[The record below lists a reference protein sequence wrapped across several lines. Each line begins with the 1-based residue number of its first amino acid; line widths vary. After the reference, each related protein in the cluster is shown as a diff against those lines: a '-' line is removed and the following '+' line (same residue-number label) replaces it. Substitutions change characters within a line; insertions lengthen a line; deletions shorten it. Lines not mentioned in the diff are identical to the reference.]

1 MKKFSKLK
9 KQIDGLFEP
18 SLKMEMCCYAY
29 PIGGKHT
36 WANRDIQRFCVKL
49 DRKVIWDYPKDFEA
63 LKLDNGIYTDINSG
77 ISALIREY
85 IDTPLDG
92 LLDKE
97 FKSEHKEYFSYISRR
112 KSVIDYQLT
121 DLFKA
126 ADHRLGREK
135 LMQWVD
141 ESKHPKTSM
150 ILNKR
155 YEPVSFGERAKLATI
170 LLSFQKPVTLEQAR
184 AQALW
189 LKGNSTAQHKKGTK

>member
-9 KQIDGLFEP
+9 KQIDSLFEP

-49 DRKVIWDYPKDFEA
+49 DREIIWDYPKDFEA
-63 LKLDNGIYTDINSG
+63 FKLENSIYTDINSG

-85 IDTPLDG
+85 IDTPVDE
-92 LLDKE
+92 LLHKE
-97 FKSEHKEYFSYISRR
+97 FKSEHKEYFSYLSRR
-112 KSVIDYQLT
+112 KSVVDYQLT

-126 ADHRLGREK
+126 ADRRLGREK
-135 LMQWVD
+135 LMNWVD

-155 YEPVSFGERAKLATI
+155 YEPVSFGERAKLAAI
-170 LLSFQKPVTLEQAR
+170 LLSFQKPMTLEEVRTQVA
-184 AQALW
+184 W
-189 LKGNSTAQHKKGTK
+189 LKEGSTSIKKKR